1 MVGQHQTDM
10 PIFLNSAQ
18 PVAFALCPMIMDSRE
33 EKSGLDNLGWK
44 LIIWMS
50 CKVGEDLGGPS
61 PGLILGEIRDHE
73 PVMSNPLMRDVPLSR
88 DRGTSRAEDQT

>member
-1 MVGQHQTDM
+1 M

-50 CKVGEDLGGPS
+50 CKVGET
-61 PGLILGEIRDHE
+61 RDPE
-73 PVMSNPLMRDVPLSR
+73 PVMSNPLMGDVPLSR